1 MKAALCSVIVARIG
15 SRKSYKLDVS
25 SARTYLDNPPQE
37 VGGESGVGSSGG
49 GKNPKKLHLISV
61 QY

>member
-25 SARTYLDNPPQE
+25 SAGTYLDNPPQE
-37 VGGESGVGSSGG
+37 VGGVGCSGG